1 MGWVIYLAGNV
12 DYPWRRVVTS
22 KGAHNRA
29 VMHDKPVTARE
40 ILRQIEEEEA

>member
-1 MGWVIYLAGNV
+1 MDWVIYLAVNV

-29 VMHDKPVTARE
+29 VRHVLPVTVRE
-40 ILRQIEEEEA
+40 ILRQIEEDEE